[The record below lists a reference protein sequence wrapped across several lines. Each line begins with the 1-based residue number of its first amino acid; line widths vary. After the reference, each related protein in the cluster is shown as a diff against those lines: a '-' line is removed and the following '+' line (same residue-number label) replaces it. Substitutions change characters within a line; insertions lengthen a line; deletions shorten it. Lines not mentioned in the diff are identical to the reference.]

1 MFEIISEFVER
12 LIKMLAGFWESFL
25 YNIGI
30 LATAIPT
37 GIITA
42 VIVALA
48 LDELISSLETS
59 STIFSDSGRNIII
72 ASLALCSTLAIE
84 SVIYASFRFSTS
96 IVFSRI
102 EETKEARAKRDQ
114 SNWSWVEKLS
124 VSRDDFLYQFSYLVI
139 PVSVS
144 ALIIITFNVIED
156 MVHTGTEL
164 VVLARLFVSLSSVAY
179 LVRGLGIAN
188 LGISKDRLALKK
200 YELDLKADITKNRD
214 SLKYGATQNANESNE
229 VAPSQ
234 ALTSAQRK
242 VLDYINAG
250 NSIENKTK
258 TGKEL
263 ELSRQTVATA
273 VDVLKKARLIK

>member
-102 EETKEARAKRDQ
+102 EETKEARLKRDQ
-114 SNWSWVEKLS
+114 SNWSWIEKLS